1 MKLPWRR
8 LRIPILLGGA
18 ASVTL
23 GILLL
28 IWASGHVAEVFEAR
42 ERETTSR
49 LLGRPYPLAPGVS
62 GSPEELA
69 RRLERLGYAR
79 VRRSIS
85 EPGTYAVSP
94 GTVRVH
100 LRAFRDPAGDHQA
113 QRVRVSFARGRI
125 AWVDRPGGF
134 LEPSTIALFHGE
146 EMEERDLVEV
156 SDCPEHLIAAIL
168 AAEDRRFYLHPG
180 IDPRG
185 IARAIRA
192 NFASGSIAQGGS
204 TLTQQLAKNLFFSG
218 RRSFGR
224 KASEAVAA
232 LILEARYS
240 KERILRA
247 YINEIYLGQRGPA
260 SIRGVGRAARHYFG
274 RHVSELTLGESAL
287 LAGMTRAPGRYNP
300 ILHPERARERRRL
313 VLQAMERA
321 GSITEEERFAAER
334 EPLPPRRSDGIA
346 PNRYGAYVAALV
358 RQELE
363 AAHGVEFR
371 RRDLGVHTS
380 IDPLYQE
387 AAEAAVR
394 EGLERLEIRYPRLRR
409 GEDAE
414 PLQVA
419 LVSIDLRDG
428 GIVALVGGRGFAAS
442 QFNRATSARRQPGSL
457 FKPIVYL
464 AGLTHPG
471 NSDGRDEERRRAPRP
486 RWEDGEDLV
495 SIPLDEARAQQ
506 VAAVRRT
513 PDRDRVVPAARRSR
527 RWPWSSRSRDRR
539 EEDPHDEEE
548 ERPSVPMTAAT
559 ILLDEPYEVR
569 SGGKIWAPRNHD
581 HRFRGPV
588 TVQRA
593 LEESLN
599 VPTARAAAAI
609 GLDRIVEVGHALG
622 IESPLPEVPSLALG
636 TANLTPLEMATAFA
650 TIASNG
656 IRRSPFLLRGVTD
669 KGRTLDKA
677 GFGGSTRGAPGD
689 AAPDP
694 RSRPGRWDRDG
705 RSLQVVPRSAA
716 VAMTALLG
724 GVTYRGTARSIRSLG
739 FSGVAAGKTGT
750 SDGGRDLWFCG
761 FTPQILTLVW
771 VGFDD
776 NTPTRLSGARGALP
790 IWVDYMERIGAETDL
805 PFRGEEDLI
814 WLPIDPSTG
823 ALARR
828 SCPEA
833 RWAPFVS
840 GTEPRERCRRHGFF
854 RRWWRD

>member
-1 MKLPWRR
+1 M
-8 LRIPILLGGA
+8 A
-18 ASVTL
+18 L

-28 IWASGHVAEVFEAR
+28 VWVSGHVAEVFEAR

-49 LLGRPYPLAPGVS
+49 LLGRSYPLAPGVA
-62 GSPEELA
+62 GSPEELE

-79 VRRSIS
+79 VRGSIP

-94 GTVRVH
+94 GTVHVH
-100 LRAFRDPAGDHQA
+100 LRAFRDPAGDHPA
-113 QRVRVSFARGRI
+113 QKVRVSFARGRI
-125 AWVDRPGGF
+125 AWVDSPGGF

-146 EMEERDLVEV
+146 EMEERDLVEL

-192 NFASGSIAQGGS
+192 NFASGSITQGGS

-218 RRSFGR
+218 RRSLVR
-224 KASEAVAA
+224 KASEAIAA
-232 LILEARYS
+232 IILEARYS

-247 YINEIYLGQRGPA
+247 YFNEIYLGQSGPA

-287 LAGMTRAPGRYNP
+287 LAGMIRAPGRYDP
-300 ILHPERARERRRL
+300 ILRPERARERRRL
-313 VLQAMERA
+313 ILRAMERA
-321 GSITEEERFAAER
+321 RTITEEERFAAEQ

-346 PNRYGAYVAALV
+346 PNRHGAYVAALV

-371 RRDLGVHTS
+371 RQDLRVHTS

-387 AAEAAVR
+387 AAEAAVQ
-394 EGLERLEIRYPRLRR
+394 EGLERLETRYPRLHR
-409 GEDAE
+409 EENAE
-414 PLQVA
+414 PLQAA

-428 GIVALVGGRGFAAS
+428 GIVAMVGGRGFADS

-464 AGLTHPG
+464 AGLAHPG
-471 NSDGRDEERRRAPRP
+471 EPDGRDEERRRAPRR
-486 RWEDGEDLV
+486 RWEEDENLV
-495 SIPLDEARAQQ
+495 SIPLDGTRAPQ
-506 VAAVRRT
+506 VAAARGA
-513 PDRDRVVPAARRSR
+513 PDRDRVMLAARKSR

-539 EEDPHDEEE
+539 EEDPRDGEEAQ
-548 ERPSVPMTAAT
+548 PSLPMTAAT
-559 ILLDEPYEVR
+559 ILLDEPYEIR
-569 SGGKIWAPRNHD
+569 SGGRVWAPRNHD
-581 HRFRGPV
+581 LRFRGPV

-609 GLDRIVEVGHALG
+609 GLDQIAEMGHALG

-636 TANLTPLEMATAFA
+636 TADLTPLEMATAFA

-669 KGRTLDKA
+669 RKRILDKA
-677 GFGGSTRGAPGD
+677 GFGGPSPGAPGE
-689 AAPDP
+689 AAPVAP
-694 RSRPGRWDRDG
+694 GRAGRWDRDG
-705 RSLQVVPRSAA
+705 RGVQAVPRSAA
-716 VAMTALLG
+716 AAMTALLE

-776 NTPTRLSGARGALP
+776 NAPTGLSGARGALP

-805 PFRGEEDLI
+805 PFRGEEDLV
-814 WLPIDPSTG
+814 WLPIDPATG

-833 RWAPFVS
+833 RWAPFIA
-840 GTEPRERCRRHGFF
+840 GTEPRERCRQHGFF
-854 RRWWRD
+854 RRWWGD